1 MGEPVAT
8 LDALKKYD
16 ITATLGTNIE
26 TSFFFSYLK
35 KPAARKDNI
44 FVSCR

>member
-8 LDALKKYD
+8 LYALKKCD
-16 ITATLGTNIE
+16 IPATLGTNIE
-26 TSFFFSYLK
+26 TSFFFSNLK

-44 FVSCR
+44 FVSRR